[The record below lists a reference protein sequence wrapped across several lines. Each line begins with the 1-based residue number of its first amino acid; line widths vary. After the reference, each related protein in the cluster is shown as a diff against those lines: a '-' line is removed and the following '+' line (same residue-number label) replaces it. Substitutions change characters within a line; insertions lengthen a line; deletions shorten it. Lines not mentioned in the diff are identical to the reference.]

1 MESIFSVIR
10 QQRHLGI
17 RTVISTQE
25 PTVIPESMI
34 GLCSTVVCHRFS
46 SPMWWKHLK
55 RLVAWDDE
63 SSKMDWFDR
72 ISRLRTGEG
81 VVFCPLGLM
90 GIEKDEDREDGTEE
104 LVRRLGRGCLVVKMR
119 RKVTATVGESILSVK
134 V

>member
-1 MESIFSVIR
+1 
-10 QQRHLGI
+10 
-17 RTVISTQE
+17 
-25 PTVIPESMI
+25 
-34 GLCSTVVCHRFS
+34 
-46 SPMWWKHLK
+46 
-55 RLVAWDDE
+55 
-63 SSKMDWFDR
+63 MDWFDR